1 MAVLSKKVRTMSKA
15 NNYKRMMGNR
25 DIAIVVIAAFL
36 MTAAAAIQYFYMRNS
51 IVNAV
56 TQSAK
61 SDLSISCQQI
71 EKEVTEI
78 ETAVNAM
85 SYSVLQ
91 NVSMPESMYDIT
103 YRVLKN
109 SPVIQSCVTAFS
121 KGYYSPLKDSLYAPC
136 SYREGDRFNRRQAIN
151 YLSEPWYEDPATYRK
166 PQWSEPYLLKG
177 SNNEMYVTYSYP
189 VTDHQGKLIAI
200 LAANV
205 PVDSL
210 TKAVDGVEGYPHS
223 YAILTSK
230 SGHRLVETNE
240 DVSQDDALIV
250 SSEIGKVGWNLTT
263 VCPNEDIN
271 KKTETTRMIVFI
283 MQALAL
289 LLLAVIVVK
298 SLIGLRQ
305 LKTTA
310 KEKIRM
316 SDELERA
323 SNVQEA
329 MQSTEKE
336 DLPRNGQVETF
347 AKTMTA
353 REIGGDFYDC
363 FIDDGQL
370 YFCIGDVAGKGAPAA
385 LLMAMAKSA
394 FRVSAQ
400 HHESPSQIISEVNQL
415 ICKMHDGK
423 TTIKMLGGTLDLST
437 GQLLFCNAGMH
448 SPKLLTTDNN
458 SELDVTANN
467 RIGVHADANFQE
479 QQATLDKNS
488 TLFLYTDGLT
498 EAENKRQ
505 QQWGMKHLDA
515 QLSSSR
521 RMNPDTLLGHIEKAI
536 TDFSEGAT
544 LPDDITMLAI
554 QYFG

>member
-1 MAVLSKKVRTMSKA
+1 MSKA
-15 NNYKRMMGNR
+15 NNYKRMMSNR
-25 DIAIVVIAAFL
+25 DIAIIIIAAFL
-36 MTAAAAIQYFYMRNS
+36 MTTAAVIQYFYMRNS
-51 IVNAV
+51 IVNAA

-71 EKEVTEI
+71 ETEVTEI

-85 SYSVLQ
+85 GYSVLQ

-121 KGYYSPLKDSLYAPC
+121 KGYYSPQKDSLYAPC

-151 YLSEPWYEDPATYRK
+151 YLGESWYDDPATYRK
-166 PQWSEPYLLKG
+166 PQWSEPYVLKG

-189 VTDHQGKLIAI
+189 VTDHQGKLVAI

-230 SGHRLVETNE
+230 SGHRLVGTNE
-240 DVSQDDALIV
+240 DINQDDALIV

-271 KKTETTRMIVFI
+271 NKTETTRIIVLV

-289 LLLAVIVVK
+289 LLLALIVIK
-298 SLIGLRQ
+298 SLIGLRRLQ
-305 LKTTA
+305 TTV
-310 KEKIRM
+310 KEKVRM

-323 SNVQEA
+323 SDIQEA
-329 MQSTEKE
+329 MQPTEKE
-336 DLPRNGQVETF
+336 DLPRNSQVETF
-347 AKTMTA
+347 AKTLTA

-415 ICKMHDGK
+415 ICKMNDGK
-423 TTIKMLGGTLDLST
+423 TTIKMLGGILDLTS
-437 GQLLFCNAGMH
+437 GNLLFCNAGMH
-448 SPKLLTTDNN
+448 SPQLITADAN
-458 SELDVTANN
+458 SELIVTAND
-467 RIGVHADANFQE
+467 RIGIHTDTNYQE
-479 QQATLDKNS
+479 QQATLDKNT

-498 EAENKRQ
+498 EAENKRK
-505 QQWGMKHLDA
+505 QQWGMKHLAA

-521 RMNPDTLLGHIEKAI
+521 RMNPNNLLNNIEKAI
-536 TDFSEGAT
+536 ANYTEGT
-544 LPDDITMLAI
+544 ILPDDITMLAI

>member
-1 MAVLSKKVRTMSKA
+1 MSMA
-15 NNYKRMMGNR
+15 NNYKRMMSNR
-25 DIAIVVIAAFL
+25 DIAIIIIAAFL
-36 MTAAAAIQYFYMRNS
+36 MTTAALIQYFYMRNS
-51 IVNAV
+51 IVNAA

-71 EKEVTEI
+71 ETEVTEI

-85 SYSVLQ
+85 GYSVLQ
-91 NVSMPESMYDIT
+91 NESMPESMYDIT
-103 YRVLKN
+103 YRVLTN

-121 KGYYSPLKDSLYAPC
+121 KGYYAPQKDSLYAPC
-136 SYREGDRFNRRQAIN
+136 TFREGDRFNRHQIIN
-151 YLSEPWYEDPATYRK
+151 YLNEPWYVDPATYRK
-166 PQWSEPYLLKG
+166 PQWSEPYVLKS

-189 VTDHQGKLIAI
+189 VTDHQGKLIAV
-200 LAANV
+200 LAAHV

-230 SGHRLVETNE
+230 SGHRLVGTNE
-240 DVSQDDALIV
+240 DVSQEDALVV
-250 SSEIGKVGWNLTT
+250 SSQVGKVGWNLTT

-271 KKTETTRMIVFI
+271 KKTETTRMIVLI

-289 LLLAVIVVK
+289 LLLMVIVIK
-298 SLIGLRQ
+298 SLIGLRRLQ
-305 LKTTA
+305 TTA

-329 MQSTEKE
+329 MQSSEKA
-336 DLPRNGQVETF
+336 DLPRNSQVETF
-347 AKTMTA
+347 AKTLTA
-353 REIGGDFYDC
+353 REIGGDFSDC
-363 FIDDGQL
+363 FIDEGQL

-400 HHESPSQIISEVNQL
+400 HHESPSQIISEVNHL
-415 ICKMHDGK
+415 ICKMNDGK
-423 TTIKMLGGTLDLST
+423 TTIKMLGGTLDLAT
-437 GQLLFCNAGMH
+437 GHLQFCNAGMH
-448 SPKLLTTDNN
+448 SPILITTENN
-458 SELDVTANN
+458 SELEVAAND

-479 QQATLDKNS
+479 QHTTLDKMT

-498 EAENKRQ
+498 EAENKRK

-521 RMNPDTLLGHIEKAI
+521 RMNPDNLLNNIEKAI
-536 TDFSEGAT
+536 ISYAEGTA

-554 QYFG
+554 QYIG

>member
-1 MAVLSKKVRTMSKA
+1 MSMA
-15 NNYKRMMGNR
+15 NNYKRMMSNR
-25 DIAIVVIAAFL
+25 DIAIIIAAFL
-36 MTAAAAIQYFYMRNS
+36 MTTAALIQYFYMRNS
-51 IVNAV
+51 IVNAA

-71 EKEVTEI
+71 ETEVTEI

-85 SYSVLQ
+85 GYSVLQ

-103 YRVLKN
+103 YRVLTN

-121 KGYYSPLKDSLYAPC
+121 KGYYAPQKDSLYAPC
-136 SYREGDRFNRRQAIN
+136 TFREGDRFNRHQIIN
-151 YLSEPWYEDPATYRK
+151 YLNEPWYVDPATYRK
-166 PQWSEPYLLKG
+166 PQWSEPYVLKS

-189 VTDHQGKLIAI
+189 VTDHQGKLIAV
-200 LAANV
+200 LAAHV

-230 SGHRLVETNE
+230 SGHRLVGTNE
-240 DVSQDDALIV
+240 DVSQEDALVV
-250 SSEIGKVGWNLTT
+250 SSQVGKVGWNLTT

-271 KKTETTRMIVFI
+271 KKTETTRIIVFI

-289 LLLAVIVVK
+289 LLLVVIVIK
-298 SLIGLRQ
+298 SLIGLRRLQ
-305 LKTTA
+305 TTA

-329 MQSTEKE
+329 MQPTEKE
-336 DLPRNGQVETF
+336 DLPRNSQVETF
-347 AKTMTA
+347 AKTLTA

-363 FIDDGQL
+363 FIDEGQL

-400 HHESPSQIISEVNQL
+400 HHESPSQIISEVNRL
-415 ICKMHDGK
+415 ICKMNDGK
-423 TTIKMLGGTLDLST
+423 TTIKMLGGTLDLSS
-437 GQLLFCNAGMH
+437 GNLLFCNAGMH
-448 SPKLLTTDNN
+448 SPKLLTADAN
-458 SELDVTANN
+458 SELIVTAND
-467 RIGVHADANFQE
+467 RIGVRIDANYQE
-479 QQATLDKNS
+479 QQATLDKNT

-498 EAENKRQ
+498 EAENKRK
-505 QQWGMKHLDA
+505 QQWGMKRLDA

-521 RMNPDTLLGHIEKAI
+521 RMDPNSLLNNIEKAI
-536 TDFSEGAT
+536 TNYAEGVI

-554 QYFG
+554 KYIG

>member
-1 MAVLSKKVRTMSKA
+1 MSKT
-15 NNYKRMMGNR
+15 NNYKRMMSNR
-25 DIAIVVIAAFL
+25 DIAIIIIAAFL
-36 MTAAAAIQYFYMRNS
+36 MITAAVIQYFYMRNS
-51 IVNAV
+51 IINAA

-85 SYSVLQ
+85 GYSVLQ

-121 KGYYSPLKDSLYAPC
+121 KGYYSPQKDSLYAPC
-136 SYREGDRFNRRQAIN
+136 SYREGDRVNRRQAIN
-151 YLSEPWYEDPATYRK
+151 YLGESWYDDPATYRK
-166 PQWSEPYLLKG
+166 PQWSEPYVLKG

-189 VTDHQGKLIAI
+189 VTDHKGKLIAI

-210 TKAVDGVEGYPHS
+210 TKAVDGVDGYPHS

-230 SGHRLVETNE
+230 SGHRLVGTNE
-240 DVSQDDALIV
+240 EATQDDALVV

-271 KKTETTRMIVFI
+271 KKTETTRVVVLV

-289 LLLAVIVVK
+289 LLLALIVIK
-298 SLIGLRQ
+298 SLIGLRRLQ
-305 LKTTA
+305 TTT
-310 KEKIRM
+310 KEKVRM

-323 SNVQEA
+323 SDVQEA
-329 MQSTEKE
+329 MQPTEVE
-336 DLPRNGQVETF
+336 DLPRNSQVETY
-347 AKTMTA
+347 AKTLTA
-353 REIGGDFYDC
+353 REMGGDFYDC
-363 FIDDGQL
+363 FIDDGRL

-415 ICKMHDGK
+415 ICKMNDGK
-423 TTIKMLGGTLDLST
+423 TTIKMLGGTLDLSS
-437 GQLLFCNAGMH
+437 GNLQFCNAGMH
-448 SPKLLTTDNN
+448 SPKLLTADAN
-458 SELDVTANN
+458 SELFVTAND
-467 RIGVHADANFQE
+467 RIGVHTDANYLE
-479 QQATLDKNS
+479 QQATLDKNT

-498 EAENKRQ
+498 EVENKRK
-505 QQWGMKHLDA
+505 QQWGMKHLEA
-515 QLSSSR
+515 QLSSSW
-521 RMNPDTLLGHIEKAI
+521 RMNPNNLLNNIEKTI
-536 TDFSEGAT
+536 TNYTEGAI

-554 QYFG
+554 QYIG

>member
-1 MAVLSKKVRTMSKA
+1 MSKA
-15 NNYKRMMGNR
+15 NNYKRMMSNR
-25 DIAIVVIAAFL
+25 DIAIIIIAAFL
-36 MTAAAAIQYFYMRNS
+36 MTTAAVIQYFYMRNS
-51 IVNAV
+51 IVNAA

-71 EKEVTEI
+71 ETEVTEI

-85 SYSVLQ
+85 GYSVLQ

-121 KGYYSPLKDSLYAPC
+121 KGYYSPQKDSLYAPC
-136 SYREGDRFNRRQAIN
+136 SYREGDSFNRRQAIN
-151 YLSEPWYEDPATYRK
+151 YLGESWYDDPATYRK
-166 PQWSEPYLLKG
+166 PQWSEPYVLKG

-223 YAILTSK
+223 YATLTSK
-230 SGHRLVETNE
+230 SGHRLVGTNE
-240 DVSQDDALIV
+240 EVNQDDALVV

-271 KKTETTRMIVFI
+271 KKTETTRIIVLV

-289 LLLAVIVVK
+289 LLLALIVIK
-298 SLIGLRQ
+298 SLIGLRRLQ
-305 LKTTA
+305 TTV
-310 KEKIRM
+310 KEKVRM

-323 SNVQEA
+323 SDIQEA
-329 MQSTEKE
+329 MQPTEKE
-336 DLPRNGQVETF
+336 DLPRNSQVETF
-347 AKTMTA
+347 AKTLTA

-415 ICKMHDGK
+415 ICKMNDGK
-423 TTIKMLGGTLDLST
+423 TTIKMLGGILDLTS
-437 GQLLFCNAGMH
+437 GNLLFCNAGMH
-448 SPKLLTTDNN
+448 SPQLITADAN
-458 SELDVTANN
+458 SELIVTAND
-467 RIGVHADANFQE
+467 RIGIHTDTNYQE
-479 QQATLDKNS
+479 QQATLDKNT

-498 EAENKRQ
+498 EAENKRK
-505 QQWGMKHLDA
+505 QQWGMKHLAA

-521 RMNPDTLLGHIEKAI
+521 RMNPNNLLNNIEKAI
-536 TDFSEGAT
+536 ANYTEGT
-544 LPDDITMLAI
+544 ILPDDITMLAI

>member
-1 MAVLSKKVRTMSKA
+1 MMTKT
-15 NNYKRMMGNR
+15 NNYKRMMSNR
-25 DIAIVVIAAFL
+25 DIAIIIFAALL
-36 MTAAAAIQYFYMRNS
+36 MTAAAVIQYFYMRNS
-51 IVNAV
+51 IVSAA

-71 EKEVTEI
+71 ETEVTEI

-85 SYSVLQ
+85 GYSVLQ

-103 YRVLKN
+103 YRVLQN
-109 SPVIQSCVTAFS
+109 SPVIESCVTAFS
-121 KGYYSPLKDSLYAPC
+121 KGYYAPQKDSLYAPS
-136 SYREGDRFNRRQAIN
+136 SYREGDKFNRRLIVD
-151 YLSEPWYEDPATYRK
+151 YLQEPWYDDPATYRK
-166 PQWSEPYLLKG
+166 PQWSEPYVLKG
-177 SNNEMYVTYSYP
+177 SSGEMYVTYSYP
-189 VTDHQGKLIAI
+189 VTDHQGKLVAV

-210 TKAVDGVEGYPHS
+210 TKAVDGVEGYPNS
-223 YAILTSK
+223 YAVLTSK
-230 SGHRLVETNE
+230 SGHRLVGTNE
-240 DVSQDDALIV
+240 EVNQDDALVV

-271 KKTETTRMIVFI
+271 KKTETTRIVVLI

-289 LLLAVIVVK
+289 LLLAVIVIK
-298 SLIGLRQ
+298 SLIGLRRLQ
-305 LKTTA
+305 STA

-323 SNVQEA
+323 GDVQEA
-329 MQSTEKE
+329 MQLAEKE
-336 DLPRNGQVETF
+336 DLPRNSQVETF
-347 AKTMTA
+347 AKTLTA

-363 FIDDGQL
+363 FIDEGQL

-400 HHESPSQIISEVNQL
+400 HHESPAQIISEVNQL
-415 ICKMHDGK
+415 ICKMNDGK
-423 TTIKMLGGTLDLST
+423 TTIKMLGGILDLSS
-437 GQLLFCNAGMH
+437 GDLLFCNAGMH
-448 SPKLLTTDNN
+448 SPKLLTDDEN
-458 SELDVTANN
+458 SELIVTAND
-467 RIGVHADANFQE
+467 RIGVHAEASYQE
-479 QQATLDKNS
+479 QQATLGKKT

-498 EAENKRQ
+498 EAENKRK

-521 RMNPDTLLGHIEKAI
+521 RMNPDSLLNNIEKAI
-536 TDFSEGAT
+536 TTFAEGAI

-554 QYFG
+554 NYIG

>member
-1 MAVLSKKVRTMSKA
+1 MAVLSKNRVMNKA
-15 NNYKRMMGNR
+15 NNYKRMMSNR
-25 DIAIVVIAAFL
+25 DIAIIIIAALL
-36 MTAAAAIQYFYMRNS
+36 MTTAAVIQYFYMRSS
-51 IVNAV
+51 IINAAM
-56 TQSAK
+56 QSAK

-71 EKEVTEI
+71 ETEVTEI
-78 ETAVNAM
+78 ETTVNTM
-85 SYSVLQ
+85 GYSVLQ

-103 YRVLKN
+103 CHVLKSN
-109 SPVIQSCVTAFS
+109 PFIQSCVTAFS
-121 KGYYSPLKDSLYAPC
+121 KGYYSPQKDSLYAPC

-151 YLSEPWYEDPATYRK
+151 YLNEPWYEDPATYRK
-166 PQWSEPYLLKG
+166 PQWSEPYVPKG

-189 VTDHQGKLIAI
+189 IIDHQGILITV
-200 LAANV
+200 LAAHV

-230 SGHRLVETNE
+230 SGHRLVGTNE
-240 DVSQDDALIV
+240 DVSQDDALVV
-250 SSEIGKVGWNLTT
+250 SSEVGKVGWNLTA
-263 VCPNEDIN
+263 VCPKEDIN
-271 KKTETTRMIVFI
+271 KKTETTRMIVLI
-283 MQALAL
+283 MQVLAL
-289 LLLAVIVVK
+289 MLLVVIVIK
-298 SLIGLRQ
+298 SLIGLRRLQ
-305 LKTTA
+305 TTA

-329 MQSTEKE
+329 MQSTEKT
-336 DLPRNGQVETF
+336 DLPHNSQVETF
-347 AKTMTA
+347 AKTLTA

-363 FIDDGQL
+363 FLDEGQL

-400 HHESPSQIISEVNQL
+400 HHESPSQIISEVNHL
-415 ICKMHDGK
+415 ICKMNDGK

-437 GQLLFCNAGMH
+437 GNLLFCNAGMH

-458 SELDVTANN
+458 SELDVAANN
-467 RIGVHADANFQE
+467 RIGIHDDANFQE
-479 QQATLDKNS
+479 QQTTLDKMT

-498 EAENKRQ
+498 ETENKSK

-521 RMNPDTLLGHIEKAI
+521 RMNSDNLLNNIEKAI
-536 TDFSEGAT
+536 INYTEGAA

-554 QYFG
+554 HYIG

>member
-1 MAVLSKKVRTMSKA
+1 MSKA
-15 NNYKRMMGNR
+15 NNYKRMMSNR
-25 DIAIVVIAAFL
+25 DIAIVIIAAFL
-36 MTAAAAIQYFYMRNS
+36 MTTAAVIQYFYMRNS
-51 IVNAV
+51 IINAA

-71 EKEVTEI
+71 ETEVTEI

-85 SYSVLQ
+85 GYSVLQ

-121 KGYYSPLKDSLYAPC
+121 KGYYSPQKDSLYAPC
-136 SYREGDRFNRRQAIN
+136 SYREGDSFNRRQAIN
-151 YLSEPWYEDPATYRK
+151 YLGESWYDDPATYRK
-166 PQWSEPYLLKG
+166 PQWSEPYVLKG

-189 VTDHQGKLIAI
+189 VTDHQGKLVAI

-230 SGHRLVETNE
+230 SGHRLVGTNE
-240 DVSQDDALIV
+240 DINQDDALIV

-271 KKTETTRMIVFI
+271 KKTETTRIIVLV

-289 LLLAVIVVK
+289 LLLALIVIK
-298 SLIGLRQ
+298 SLIGLRRLQ
-305 LKTTA
+305 TTV
-310 KEKIRM
+310 KEKVRM

-323 SNVQEA
+323 SDIQEA
-329 MQSTEKE
+329 MQPTEKE
-336 DLPRNGQVETF
+336 DLPRNSQVETF
-347 AKTMTA
+347 AKTLTA

-415 ICKMHDGK
+415 ICKMNDGK
-423 TTIKMLGGTLDLST
+423 TTIKMLGGILDLTS
-437 GQLLFCNAGMH
+437 GNLLFCNAGMH
-448 SPKLLTTDNN
+448 SPQLITADAN
-458 SELDVTANN
+458 SELIVTAND
-467 RIGVHADANFQE
+467 RIGIHTDANYQE
-479 QQATLDKNS
+479 QQATLDKNT

-498 EAENKRQ
+498 EAENKRK
-505 QQWGMKHLDA
+505 QQWGMKHLAA

-521 RMNPDTLLGHIEKAI
+521 RMNPNNLLNNIEKAI
-536 TDFSEGAT
+536 ANYTEGT
-544 LPDDITMLAI
+544 ILPDDITMLAI

>member
-1 MAVLSKKVRTMSKA
+1 MA
-15 NNYKRMMGNR
+15 NNYKRMMSNR
-25 DIAIVVIAAFL
+25 DIAIIIIAAFL
-36 MTAAAAIQYFYMRNS
+36 MTTAALIQYFYMRNS
-51 IVNAV
+51 IVNAA

-71 EKEVTEI
+71 ETEVTEI

-85 SYSVLQ
+85 GYSVLQ

-103 YRVLKN
+103 YRVLTN

-121 KGYYSPLKDSLYAPC
+121 KGYYAPQKDSLYAPC
-136 SYREGDRFNRRQAIN
+136 TFREGDRFNRHQIIN
-151 YLSEPWYEDPATYRK
+151 YLNEPWYVDPATYRK
-166 PQWSEPYLLKG
+166 PQWSEPYVLKS

-189 VTDHQGKLIAI
+189 VTDHQGKLIAV
-200 LAANV
+200 LAAHV

-230 SGHRLVETNE
+230 SGHRLVGTNE
-240 DVSQDDALIV
+240 DVSQEDALVV
-250 SSEIGKVGWNLTT
+250 SSQVGKVGWNLTT

-271 KKTETTRMIVFI
+271 KKTETTRMIVLI

-289 LLLAVIVVK
+289 LLLMVIVIK
-298 SLIGLRQ
+298 SLIGLRRLQ
-305 LKTTA
+305 TTA

-329 MQSTEKE
+329 MQSSEKA
-336 DLPRNGQVETF
+336 DLPRNSQVESF
-347 AKTMTA
+347 AKTLTA
-353 REIGGDFYDC
+353 REIGGDFSDC
-363 FIDDGQL
+363 FIDEGQL

-400 HHESPSQIISEVNQL
+400 HHESPSQIISEVNHL
-415 ICKMHDGK
+415 ICKMNDGK
-423 TTIKMLGGTLDLST
+423 TTIKMLGGTLDLAT
-437 GQLLFCNAGMH
+437 GDLQFCNAGMH
-448 SPKLLTTDNN
+448 SPILITTENN
-458 SELDVTANN
+458 SELEVAAND

-479 QQATLDKNS
+479 QHTTLDKMT

-498 EAENKRQ
+498 EAENKRK

-521 RMNPDTLLGHIEKAI
+521 RMNPDNLLNNIEKAI
-536 TDFSEGAT
+536 ISYAEGTA

-554 QYFG
+554 QYIG

>member
-1 MAVLSKKVRTMSKA
+1 MSMA
-15 NNYKRMMGNR
+15 NNYKRMMSNR
-25 DIAIVVIAAFL
+25 DIAIIIIAAFL
-36 MTAAAAIQYFYMRNS
+36 MTTAALIQYFYMRNS
-51 IVNAV
+51 IVNAA

-71 EKEVTEI
+71 ETEVTEI

-85 SYSVLQ
+85 GYSVLQ

-103 YRVLKN
+103 YRVLTN

-121 KGYYSPLKDSLYAPC
+121 KGYYVPQKDSLYAPC
-136 SYREGDRFNRRQAIN
+136 TFREGDRFNRHQIIN
-151 YLSEPWYEDPATYRK
+151 YLNEPWYVDPATYRK
-166 PQWSEPYLLKG
+166 PQWSEPYVLKS

-189 VTDHQGKLIAI
+189 VTDHQGKLIAV
-200 LAANV
+200 LAAHV

-230 SGHRLVETNE
+230 SGHRLVGTNE
-240 DVSQDDALIV
+240 DVSQEDALVV
-250 SSEIGKVGWNLTT
+250 SSQVGKVGWNLTT

-271 KKTETTRMIVFI
+271 KKTETTRMIVLI

-289 LLLAVIVVK
+289 LLLMVIVIK
-298 SLIGLRQ
+298 SLIGLRRLQ
-305 LKTTA
+305 TTA

-329 MQSTEKE
+329 MQSSEKA
-336 DLPRNGQVETF
+336 DLPRNSQVESF
-347 AKTMTA
+347 AKTLTA
-353 REIGGDFYDC
+353 REIGGDFSDC
-363 FIDDGQL
+363 FIDEGQL

-400 HHESPSQIISEVNQL
+400 HHESPSQIISEVNHL
-415 ICKMHDGK
+415 ICKMNDGK
-423 TTIKMLGGTLDLST
+423 TTIKMLGGTLDLAT
-437 GQLLFCNAGMH
+437 GDLQFCNAGMH
-448 SPKLLTTDNN
+448 SPILITTENN
-458 SELDVTANN
+458 SELEVAAHD
-467 RIGVHADANFQE
+467 RIGVHADANFQD
-479 QQATLDKNS
+479 QHTTLDKMT

-498 EAENKRQ
+498 EAENKRK

-521 RMNPDTLLGHIEKAI
+521 RMNPDNLLNNIEKAI
-536 TDFSEGAT
+536 ISYAEGTA

-554 QYFG
+554 QYIG

>member
-1 MAVLSKKVRTMSKA
+1 MSMA
-15 NNYKRMMGNR
+15 NNYKRMMSNR
-25 DIAIVVIAAFL
+25 DMAIIIIAAFL
-36 MTAAAAIQYFYMRNS
+36 MTTAALIQYFYMRNS
-51 IVNAV
+51 IVNAA

-71 EKEVTEI
+71 ETEVTEI

-85 SYSVLQ
+85 GYSVLQ

-103 YRVLKN
+103 YRVLTN

-121 KGYYSPLKDSLYAPC
+121 KGYYAPQKDSLYAPC
-136 SYREGDRFNRRQAIN
+136 TFREGDRLNRHQIIN
-151 YLSEPWYEDPATYRK
+151 YLNEPWYVDPATYRK
-166 PQWSEPYLLKG
+166 PQWSEPYVLKS

-189 VTDHQGKLIAI
+189 VTDHQGKMIAV
-200 LAANV
+200 LAAHV

-230 SGHRLVETNE
+230 SGHRLVGTNE
-240 DVSQDDALIV
+240 DVSQEDALVV
-250 SSEIGKVGWNLTT
+250 SSQVGKVGWNLTT

-271 KKTETTRMIVFI
+271 KKTETTRMIVLI

-289 LLLAVIVVK
+289 LLLMVIVIK
-298 SLIGLRQ
+298 SLIGLRRLQ
-305 LKTTA
+305 TTA

-329 MQSTEKE
+329 MQSSEKA
-336 DLPRNGQVETF
+336 DLPRNSQVETF
-347 AKTMTA
+347 AKTLTA
-353 REIGGDFYDC
+353 REIGGDFSDC
-363 FIDDGQL
+363 FIDEGHL

-400 HHESPSQIISEVNQL
+400 HHESPSQIISEVNHL
-415 ICKMHDGK
+415 ICKMNDGK
-423 TTIKMLGGTLDLST
+423 TTIKMLGGTLDLAT
-437 GQLLFCNAGMH
+437 GHLQFCNAGMH
-448 SPKLLTTDNN
+448 SPILITTENN
-458 SELDVTANN
+458 SELEVAAND
-467 RIGVHADANFQE
+467 RIGVHADANYQE
-479 QQATLDKNS
+479 QQATLDKMT

-498 EAENKRQ
+498 EAENKRK

-521 RMNPDTLLGHIEKAI
+521 RMNPDNLLNNIEKAI
-536 TDFSEGAT
+536 ISYAEGTA

-554 QYFG
+554 QYIG

>member
-1 MAVLSKKVRTMSKA
+1 MSKT
-15 NNYKRMMGNR
+15 NNYKRMMSNR
-25 DIAIVVIAAFL
+25 DIAIIIIAAFL
-36 MTAAAAIQYFYMRNS
+36 MTTAAVIQYFYMRNS
-51 IVNAV
+51 IINAA

-61 SDLSISCQQI
+61 SDLSFSCQQI
-71 EKEVTEI
+71 ETKVAEI

-85 SYSVLQ
+85 SYMVLQ

-103 YRVLKN
+103 YQVLKN

-121 KGYYSPLKDSLYAPC
+121 KGYYSPQKDSLYAPC
-136 SYREGDRFNRRQAIN
+136 SYREGDRVNRRQAIN
-151 YLSEPWYEDPATYRK
+151 YLGEPWYDDPAAYRK
-166 PQWSEPYLLKG
+166 PQWSEPYVLKG

-210 TKAVDGVEGYPHS
+210 TKAVDGVDGYPHS
-223 YAILTSK
+223 CAILTSK
-230 SGHRLVETNE
+230 SGHRLVGTNE
-240 DVSQDDALIV
+240 DVNQDDALVV
-250 SSEIGKVGWNLTT
+250 SSVIGKVGWNLTT

-271 KKTETTRMIVFI
+271 KKTKTTRIIVFI

-289 LLLAVIVVK
+289 LLLAVIVIK
-298 SLIGLRQ
+298 SLIGLRRLQ
-305 LKTTA
+305 TTA

-323 SNVQEA
+323 GDVQEA
-329 MQSTEKE
+329 MQPTEKE
-336 DLPRNGQVETF
+336 DLPRNSQVETF
-347 AKTMTA
+347 AKTLTA

-363 FIDDGQL
+363 FIDEGQL

-400 HHESPSQIISEVNQL
+400 HHESPSQIISEVNRL
-415 ICKMHDGK
+415 ICKMNDGK
-423 TTIKMLGGTLDLST
+423 TTIKMLGGTLDLSS
-437 GQLLFCNAGMH
+437 GNLLFCNAGMH
-448 SPKLLTTDNN
+448 SPKLLTADAN
-458 SELDVTANN
+458 SELIVTAND
-467 RIGVHADANFQE
+467 RIGVRIDANYQE
-479 QQATLDKNS
+479 QQATLDKNT

-498 EAENKRQ
+498 EAENKPK
-505 QQWGMKHLDA
+505 QQWGMKRLDA

-521 RMNPDTLLGHIEKAI
+521 RMDPNSLLNNIEKAI
-536 TDFSEGAT
+536 TNYAEGVI

-554 QYFG
+554 KYIG

>member
-1 MAVLSKKVRTMSKA
+1 MSMA
-15 NNYKRMMGNR
+15 NNYKRMMSNR
-25 DIAIVVIAAFL
+25 DIAIIIIAAFL
-36 MTAAAAIQYFYMRNS
+36 MTTAALIQYFYMRNS
-51 IVNAV
+51 IVNAA

-71 EKEVTEI
+71 ETEVTEI

-85 SYSVLQ
+85 GYSVLQ

-103 YRVLKN
+103 YRVLTN

-121 KGYYSPLKDSLYAPC
+121 KGYYVPQKDSLYAPC
-136 SYREGDRFNRRQAIN
+136 TFREGDRFNRHQIIN
-151 YLSEPWYEDPATYRK
+151 YLNEPWYVDPATYRK
-166 PQWSEPYLLKG
+166 PQWSEPYVLKS

-189 VTDHQGKLIAI
+189 VTDHQGKLIAV
-200 LAANV
+200 LAAHV

-230 SGHRLVETNE
+230 SGHRLVGTNE
-240 DVSQDDALIV
+240 DVSQEDALVV
-250 SSEIGKVGWNLTT
+250 SSQVGKVGWNLTT

-271 KKTETTRMIVFI
+271 KKTETTRMIVLI

-289 LLLAVIVVK
+289 LLLMVIVIK
-298 SLIGLRQ
+298 SLIGLRRLQ
-305 LKTTA
+305 TTA

-329 MQSTEKE
+329 MQSSEKA
-336 DLPRNGQVETF
+336 DLPRNSQVESF
-347 AKTMTA
+347 AKTLTA
-353 REIGGDFYDC
+353 REIGGDFSDC
-363 FIDDGQL
+363 FIDEGQL

-400 HHESPSQIISEVNQL
+400 HHESPSQIISEVNHL
-415 ICKMHDGK
+415 ICKMNDGK
-423 TTIKMLGGTLDLST
+423 TTIKMLGGTLDLAT
-437 GQLLFCNAGMH
+437 GDLQFCNAGMH
-448 SPKLLTTDNN
+448 SPILITTENN
-458 SELDVTANN
+458 SELEVAAND

-479 QQATLDKNS
+479 QHTTLDKMT

-498 EAENKRQ
+498 EAENKRK

-521 RMNPDTLLGHIEKAI
+521 RMNPDNLLNNIEKAI
-536 TDFSEGAT
+536 ISYAEGTA

-554 QYFG
+554 QYIG

>member
-1 MAVLSKKVRTMSKA
+1 MSKA
-15 NNYKRMMGNR
+15 NNYKRMMSNR
-25 DIAIVVIAAFL
+25 DIAIIIIAAFL
-36 MTAAAAIQYFYMRNS
+36 MTTAALIQYFYMRNS
-51 IVNAV
+51 IINAA

-71 EKEVTEI
+71 ETEVTEI

-85 SYSVLQ
+85 GYSVLQ

-103 YRVLKN
+103 YRVLTN

-121 KGYYSPLKDSLYAPC
+121 KGYYAPQKDSLYAPC
-136 SYREGDRFNRRQAIN
+136 TFREGDRLNRHQAIN
-151 YLSEPWYEDPATYRK
+151 YLNEPWYVDPATYRK
-166 PQWSEPYLLKG
+166 PQWSEPYVLKG

-189 VTDHQGKLIAI
+189 VTDHQGKLIAV
-200 LAANV
+200 LAAHV

-230 SGHRLVETNE
+230 SGHRLVGTNE
-240 DVSQDDALIV
+240 DVSQEDALVV
-250 SSEIGKVGWNLTT
+250 SSQVGKVGWNLTT

-271 KKTETTRMIVFI
+271 KKTETTRMIVLI

-289 LLLAVIVVK
+289 LLLMVIVIK
-298 SLIGLRQ
+298 SLIGLRRLQ
-305 LKTTA
+305 TTA

-329 MQSTEKE
+329 MQSSEKA
-336 DLPRNGQVETF
+336 DLPRNSQVETF
-347 AKTMTA
+347 AKTLTA
-353 REIGGDFYDC
+353 REIGGDFSDC
-363 FIDDGQL
+363 FIDEGQL

-400 HHESPSQIISEVNQL
+400 HHESPSQIISEVNHL
-415 ICKMHDGK
+415 ICKMNDGK
-423 TTIKMLGGTLDLST
+423 TTIKMLGGTLDLAT
-437 GQLLFCNAGMH
+437 GHLQFCNAGMH
-448 SPKLLTTDNN
+448 SPILITTENN
-458 SELDVTANN
+458 SELEVAAND
-467 RIGVHADANFQE
+467 RIGVHADANYQE
-479 QQATLDKNS
+479 QHTTLDKNT

-498 EAENKRQ
+498 EAENKRK

-521 RMNPDTLLGHIEKAI
+521 RMNPDNLLNTIEKAI
-536 TDFSEGAT
+536 INYAEGVA

-554 QYFG
+554 QYIG

>member
-1 MAVLSKKVRTMSKA
+1 MSMA
-15 NNYKRMMGNR
+15 NNYKRMMSNR
-25 DIAIVVIAAFL
+25 DIAIIIIAAFL
-36 MTAAAAIQYFYMRNS
+36 MTTAALIQYFYMRNS
-51 IVNAV
+51 IVNAA

-71 EKEVTEI
+71 ETEVTEI

-85 SYSVLQ
+85 GYSVLQ

-103 YRVLKN
+103 YRVLTN

-121 KGYYSPLKDSLYAPC
+121 KGYYAPQKDSLYAPC
-136 SYREGDRFNRRQAIN
+136 TFREGDRFNRHQIIN
-151 YLSEPWYEDPATYRK
+151 YLNEPWYVDPATYRK
-166 PQWSEPYLLKG
+166 PQWSEPYVLKS

-189 VTDHQGKLIAI
+189 VTDHQGKLIAV
-200 LAANV
+200 LAAHV

-230 SGHRLVETNE
+230 SGHRLVGTNE
-240 DVSQDDALIV
+240 DVSQEDALVV
-250 SSEIGKVGWNLTT
+250 SSQVGKVGWNLTT

-271 KKTETTRMIVFI
+271 KKTETTRMIVLI

-289 LLLAVIVVK
+289 LLLMVIVIK
-298 SLIGLRQ
+298 SLIGLRRLQ
-305 LKTTA
+305 TTA

-329 MQSTEKE
+329 MQSSEKA
-336 DLPRNGQVETF
+336 DLPRNSQVESF
-347 AKTMTA
+347 AKTLTA
-353 REIGGDFYDC
+353 REIGGDFSDC
-363 FIDDGQL
+363 FIDEGQL

-400 HHESPSQIISEVNQL
+400 HHESPSQIISEVNHL
-415 ICKMHDGK
+415 ICKMNDGK
-423 TTIKMLGGTLDLST
+423 TTIKMLGGTLDLAT
-437 GQLLFCNAGMH
+437 GDLQFCNAGMH
-448 SPKLLTTDNN
+448 SPILITTENN
-458 SELDVTANN
+458 SELEVAAND

-479 QQATLDKNS
+479 QHTTLDKMT

-498 EAENKRQ
+498 EAENKRK

-515 QLSSSR
+515 QLLSSR
-521 RMNPDTLLGHIEKAI
+521 RMNPDNLLNNIEKAI
-536 TDFSEGAT
+536 ISYAEGTA

-554 QYFG
+554 QYIG

>member
-1 MAVLSKKVRTMSKA
+1 MSMA
-15 NNYKRMMGNR
+15 NNYKRMMSNR
-25 DIAIVVIAAFL
+25 DIAIIIIAAFL
-36 MTAAAAIQYFYMRNS
+36 MTTAALIQYFYMRNS
-51 IVNAV
+51 IVNAA

-71 EKEVTEI
+71 ETEVTEI

-85 SYSVLQ
+85 GYSVLQ

-103 YRVLKN
+103 YRVLTN

-121 KGYYSPLKDSLYAPC
+121 KGYYAPQKDSLYAPC
-136 SYREGDRFNRRQAIN
+136 TFREGDRFNRHQIIN
-151 YLSEPWYEDPATYRK
+151 YLNEPWYVDPATYRK
-166 PQWSEPYLLKG
+166 PQWSEPYVLKS

-200 LAANV
+200 LAAHV

-230 SGHRLVETNE
+230 SGHRLVGTNE
-240 DVSQDDALIV
+240 DVSQEDALVV
-250 SSEIGKVGWNLTT
+250 SSQVGKVGWNLTT

-271 KKTETTRMIVFI
+271 KKTETTRMIVLI

-289 LLLAVIVVK
+289 LLLMVIVIK
-298 SLIGLRQ
+298 SLIGLRRLQ
-305 LKTTA
+305 TTA

-329 MQSTEKE
+329 MQSTEKA
-336 DLPRNGQVETF
+336 DLPRNSQVETF
-347 AKTMTA
+347 AKTLTA
-353 REIGGDFYDC
+353 REVGGDFSDC
-363 FIDDGQL
+363 FIDEGQL

-400 HHESPSQIISEVNQL
+400 HHESPSQIISEVNHL
-415 ICKMHDGK
+415 ICKMNDGK
-423 TTIKMLGGTLDLST
+423 TTIKMLGGTLDLAT
-437 GQLLFCNAGMH
+437 GDLQFCNAGMH
-448 SPKLLTTDNN
+448 SPILITTENN
-458 SELDVTANN
+458 SELEVAAND

-479 QQATLDKNS
+479 QHTTLDKMT

-498 EAENKRQ
+498 EAENKRK

-521 RMNPDTLLGHIEKAI
+521 RMNPDNLLNNIEKAI
-536 TDFSEGAT
+536 ISYAEGTA

-554 QYFG
+554 QYIG

>member
-1 MAVLSKKVRTMSKA
+1 MSKA
-15 NNYKRMMGNR
+15 NNYKRMMSNR
-25 DIAIVVIAAFL
+25 DIAIIIIAAFL
-36 MTAAAAIQYFYMRNS
+36 MTTAAVIQYFYMRNS
-51 IVNAV
+51 IVNAA

-71 EKEVTEI
+71 ETEVTEI

-85 SYSVLQ
+85 GYSVLQ

-121 KGYYSPLKDSLYAPC
+121 KGYYSPQKDSLYAPC

-151 YLSEPWYEDPATYRK
+151 YLGESWYDDPATYRK
-166 PQWSEPYLLKG
+166 PQWSEPYVLKG

-189 VTDHQGKLIAI
+189 VTDHQGKLVAI

-230 SGHRLVETNE
+230 SGHRLVGTNE
-240 DVSQDDALIV
+240 DINQDDALIV

-271 KKTETTRMIVFI
+271 NKTETTRIIVLV
-283 MQALAL
+283 MQVLAL
-289 LLLAVIVVK
+289 LLLALIVIK
-298 SLIGLRQ
+298 SLIGLRRLQ
-305 LKTTA
+305 TTV
-310 KEKIRM
+310 KEKVRM

-323 SNVQEA
+323 SDIQEA
-329 MQSTEKE
+329 MQPTEKE
-336 DLPRNGQVETF
+336 DLPRNSQVETF
-347 AKTMTA
+347 AKTLTA

-415 ICKMHDGK
+415 ICKMNDGK
-423 TTIKMLGGTLDLST
+423 TTIKMLGGILDLTS
-437 GQLLFCNAGMH
+437 GNLLFCNAGMH
-448 SPKLLTTDNN
+448 SPQLITADAN
-458 SELDVTANN
+458 SELIVTAND
-467 RIGVHADANFQE
+467 RIGIHTDANYQE
-479 QQATLDKNS
+479 QQATLDKNT

-498 EAENKRQ
+498 EAENKRK
-505 QQWGMKHLDA
+505 QQWGMKHLAA

-521 RMNPDTLLGHIEKAI
+521 RMNPNNLLNNIEKAI
-536 TDFSEGAT
+536 ANYTEGT
-544 LPDDITMLAI
+544 ILPDDITMLAI